1 MFLRIRIINGRQYLY
16 AEERWRED
24 GKVRSRSRC
33 LGPVG
38 GRATNWAA
46 REQYHDVLRQ
56 NVHRFG
62 THRPGERYA
71 IEARAR
77 AQYERMIS
85 GSPSERP
92 AKPDRQFSALLDEF
106 RARRDHDKR
115 MRGAA
120 KAARGGK
127 DRSERSR
134 LPPAQ
139 RAKADYEQLRETN
152 QRQIGSYW
160 ATVERSAAKDRQ
172 ADQQWAKE
180 RGASSSELG
189 QQDGQSQSDAAG
201 KDGERG

>member
-38 GRATNWAA
+38 GRAANWAA

-56 NVHRFG
+56 NVYRFG
-62 THRPGERYA
+62 KSRPGERYA

-85 GSPSERP
+85 GAPPEPP
-92 AKPDRQFSALLDEF
+92 AKRGEGLTALFDAF
-106 RARRDHDKR
+106 KANRDHDCR
-115 MRGAA
+115 MQGAA
-120 KAARGGK
+120 KVARSGK
-127 DRSERSR
+127 ERSERSI
-134 LPPAQ
+134 LSPTQ
-139 RAKADYEQLRETN
+139 RAKADYDQLRETN
-152 QRQIGSYW
+152 QRQVANYW

-180 RGASSSELG
+180 QGASCSSEPG
-189 QQDGQSQSDAAG
+189 QQDAQSPSGAAEKG
-201 KDGERG
+201 D